1 MATVSTLVVAFAP
14 QFTGDARIDTF
25 TDIVAERLTASAW
38 GVVYTQAVAWYV
50 CHLLTVLPASS
61 SADTGGTRAAGPL
74 TGRSAGGQS
83 ESYGAVGVT
92 VSVDQEDAELM
103 RTVYGRQFLALRNSR
118 PGATT
123 QLVQVG

>member
-38 GVVYTQAVAWYV
+38 GAVYTQAVAWYV

-61 SADTGGTRAAGPL
+61 SANTGATMAAGPL
-74 TGRSAGGQS
+74 TARAAGGQS
-83 ESYGAVGVT
+83 ESYGSVAVT

>member
-1 MATVSTLVVAFAP
+1 M
-14 QFTGDARIDTF
+14 
-25 TDIVAERLTASAW
+25 
-38 GVVYTQAVAWYV
+38 
-50 CHLLTVLPASS
+50 
-61 SADTGGTRAAGPL
+61 
-74 TGRSAGGQS
+74 
-83 ESYGAVGVT
+83 GVT